1 MKDVSDKEQKNRTKV
16 RGRGVKFP
24 LLKKWWFWVIV
35 VVAVAAI
42 AFTDTPEDKPESEPV
57 ANTATEQPKETDKA
71 EESEKPTQEPE
82 IESDLDIITRKGHP
96 TYYGEMKQA
105 HLFWD
110 DVEKG
115 KIAFSDS
122 SQDDYADDLI
132 LSLGEHSNDS
142 DIRNIEIYFQNMQDA
157 TDITLDK
164 AVSVVSEYLPYDIL
178 EEWYKFNES
187 YSLIP
192 ETQSK
197 EDKLYIA
204 SYSLKKEQHSA
215 IYYGSVDIIIAINEN
230 GQASYA
236 TIGFGLPRSL
246 IYAEKNGYTYAEW
259 EHDFT
264 KK

>member
-1 MKDVSDKEQKNRTKV
+1 MCQTENKKPNKSS
-16 RGRGVKFP
+16 GGGVKFP

-57 ANTATEQPKETDKA
+57 ANTATEQPKETEKA

-110 DVEKG
+110 DVKKG

-122 SQDDYADDLI
+122 SQDDYSDDLI
-132 LSLGEHSNDS
+132 LSLGKHSNDT
-142 DIRNIEIYFQNMQDA
+142 DIGNIEIYFQNMQD
-157 TDITLDK
+157 TTEITLDK
-164 AVSVVSEYLPYDIL
+164 AVSVVGEYLPYDIL
-178 EEWYKFNES
+178 EKWYKFNKS
-187 YSLIP
+187 YLLIP

-197 EDKLYIA
+197 EDKIYIV
-204 SYSLKKEQHSA
+204 SYSLKKEQHSTS
-215 IYYGSVDIIIAINEN
+215 YYGSVDVIIAVNKK
-230 GQASYA
+230 GQANYA
-236 TIGFGLPRSL
+236 TIGFGLPNSL

>member
-1 MKDVSDKEQKNRTKV
+1 MCQTENKKPNKSS
-16 RGRGVKFP
+16 GGGVKFP

-42 AFTDTPEDKPESEPV
+42 AFTDTPEDEPESEPV
-57 ANTATEQPKETDKA
+57 ANTATEQPKETEKA

-110 DVEKG
+110 DVKKG

-122 SQDDYADDLI
+122 SQDDYSDDLI
-132 LSLGEHSNDS
+132 LSLGKHSNDT
-142 DIRNIEIYFQNMQDA
+142 DIGNIEIYFQNMQD
-157 TDITLDK
+157 TTEITLDK
-164 AVSVVSEYLPYDIL
+164 AVSVVGEYLPYDIL
-178 EEWYKFNES
+178 EKWYKFNKS
-187 YSLIP
+187 YLLIP

-197 EDKLYIA
+197 EDKIYIV
-204 SYSLKKEQHSA
+204 SYSLKKEQHSTS
-215 IYYGSVDIIIAINEN
+215 YYGSVDVIIAVNKK
-230 GQASYA
+230 GQANYA
-236 TIGFGLPRSL
+236 TIGFGLPNSL

>member
-1 MKDVSDKEQKNRTKV
+1 MCQTKNKKPNKSS
-16 RGRGVKFP
+16 GGGVKFP

-57 ANTATEQPKETDKA
+57 ANTATEQPKETGKA
-71 EESEKPTQEPE
+71 EESEKPTQEPTE
-82 IESDLDIITRKGHP
+82 PPKETDLDIITRNGHP
-96 TYYGEMKQA
+96 TYYGEMQQA
-105 HLFWD
+105 HSFWND
-110 DVEKG
+110 IEKG
-115 KIAFSDS
+115 KIVFSDDF
-122 SQDDYADDLI
+122 QDEYTDDTI
-132 LSLGEHSNDS
+132 LSVGKNSKDS

-164 AVSVVSEYLPYDIL
+164 AVSVVGEYLPYDIL
-178 EEWYKFNES
+178 EEWYKFDKS

-197 EDKLYIA
+197 EDEIYVA
-204 SYSLKKEQHSA
+204 SYSLEKEQHSTS
-215 IYYGSVDIIIAINEN
+215 YYGSVDVIIAVNKK
-230 GQASYA
+230 GQANYA
-236 TIGFGLPRSL
+236 TISFGLPRSL

-259 EHDFT
+259 EHDFL